1 MAEWYEMIIPI
12 ASLITASVAA
22 ITVFFLR
29 KQMKITEESN
39 NSAKAA
45 AQIDAFL
52 KIESN
57 LVFDEKMRK
66 IRLAISSKGPVI
78 KKDGGPIE
86 YEDFAIYLE
95 AINRLPYF
103 FNVGIIPEDVI
114 ISAYGPMCIRLVNAE
129 ALGLITSTRAKT
141 HQKKCID
148 FVHEYIKKLVNDHKE
163 FKEEI
168 KEYAQSQLRTVQFK
182 I

>member
-1 MAEWYEMIIPI
+1 MVEWYEMIIPI

-22 ITVFFLR
+22 ITIFFLR
-29 KQMKITEESN
+29 KQMKITEESY
-39 NSAKAA
+39 NSAKTA

-52 KIESN
+52 KIEST
-57 LVFDEKMRK
+57 LVFNEKMRK

-114 ISAYGPMCIRLVNAE
+114 ISAYGPMCTEIENNPYVV
-129 ALGLITSTRAKT
+129 K
-141 HQKKCID
+141 
-148 FVHEYIKKLVNDHKE
+148 YIKHIQKTQGKIMLQNIHKLAEK
-163 FKEEI
+163 I
-168 KEYAQSQLRTVQFK
+168 KEIDTEPENND
-182 I
+182 